1 MRALQRVADKVC
13 SSRQE
18 KSIYTKLGSLIM
30 DQHEEE
36 KVIQLF
42 KALSGETSLQSLPE
56 EISAALPQA
65 ASSLDTTTW
74 RSAKSW
80 VQWWTKPTHLS
91 KIMWDHNIYHLANWI
106 ESRGPRSSRVLLWV
120 NAFQI
125 LVHPTTKLS
134 YIFRPCQFNS
144 LFNGPDRPYF
154 ADSKKIKIN

>member
-1 MRALQRVADKVC
+1 MRALQRIADKVC

-18 KSIYTKLGSLIM
+18 KSVYTKLGSLIM

-56 EISAALPQA
+56 EISAALPQT

-74 RSAKSW
+74 RSAISW

-91 KIMWDHNIYHLANWI
+91 MITTTHTISKWI
-106 ESRGPRSSRVLLWV
+106 EGQGSQNPHLPLG
-120 NAFQI
+120 NA
-125 LVHPTTKLS
+125 LDHPIT
-134 YIFRPCQFNS
+134 
-144 LFNGPDRPYF
+144 
-154 ADSKKIKIN
+154 